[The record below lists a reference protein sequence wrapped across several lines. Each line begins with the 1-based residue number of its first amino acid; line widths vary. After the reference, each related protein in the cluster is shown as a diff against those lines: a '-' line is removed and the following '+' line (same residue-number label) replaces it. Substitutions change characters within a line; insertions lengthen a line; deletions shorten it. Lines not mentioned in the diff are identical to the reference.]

1 MAYFNVVSLQFPV
14 GFKTWS
20 QSQNLK
26 AELPKKTGYQQI
38 LQVEAWFFTGSIS
51 SGSEH
56 WNNILISGRLLC

>member
-38 LQVEAWFFTGSIS
+38 LQVEA
-51 SGSEH
+51 
-56 WNNILISGRLLC
+56 